1 MTDPSLPSNPS
12 SGRVVASTPILAMTL
27 RWGGLLT
34 AALAVLGAVI
44 GYFVAGADGSWSA
57 LAGVLTAA
65 VFLGITAVSILIANR
80 WFGDPLFVPIFFG
93 IVLGGWLLKFVIF
106 IVVLLV
112 LRGQEWIVPPVFFVG
127 LIAGIVAS
135 LAVDV
140 IVMLRMRLPYV
151 SDVTMP
157 DEMTA
162 PGAVTGPGD
171 DSSPETSRSIT
182 KPPADS

>member
-1 MTDPSLPSNPS
+1 MKKNRPTSPSD
-12 SGRVVASTPILAMTL
+12 RVVASTPILAATL
-27 RWGGLLT
+27 RWSVILT
-34 AALAVLGAVI
+34 AALIVVGVLVGYAVAQVDGAV
-44 GYFVAGADGSWSA
+44 SA

-65 VFLGITAVSILIANR
+65 VFLAITAVSILIANR

-93 IVLGGWLLKFVIF
+93 IVLGGWLLKFVVF

-140 IVMLRMRLPYV
+140 VVMLRMRLPYV
-151 SDVTMP
+151 SDVAM
-157 DEMTA
+157 
-162 PGAVTGPGD
+162 PGD
-171 DSSPETSRSIT
+171 HSSPETRGSIT

>member
-1 MTDPSLPSNPS
+1 MTEPTSTPPPTP
-12 SGRVVASTPILAMTL
+12 GRRAGRGAVASTPILTAIL

-34 AALAVLGAVI
+34 AGLAIVGAVV
-44 GYFVAGADGSWSA
+44 GFLVAGTDGLWSA

-65 VFLGITAVSILIANR
+65 VFLGITAASILIANR

-93 IVLGGWLLKFVIF
+93 IVLGGWLLKFVVF

-127 LIAGIVAS
+127 LTAGIVAS

-140 IVMLRMRLPYV
+140 VVMLKMRLPYV
-151 SDVTMP
+151 SDVSL
-157 DEMTA
+157 
-162 PGAVTGPGD
+162 PGD
-171 DSSPETSRSIT
+171 DSRPEMPQSIT

>member
-1 MTDPSLPSNPS
+1 MKKNRPTAS
-12 SGRVVASTPILAMTL
+12 SDRVVASTPILAATL
-27 RWGGLLT
+27 RWSLILT
-34 AALAVLGAVI
+34 AALV
-44 GYFVAGADGSWSA
+44 VAGVLVGYSVAQLDGALSA
-57 LAGVLTAA
+57 LVGVLTAA
-65 VFLGITAVSILIANR
+65 VFLAITALSILIANR

-93 IVLGGWLLKFVIF
+93 IVLGGWLVKFVVF

-140 IVMLRMRLPYV
+140 VVMLRMRLPYV
-151 SDVTMP
+151 SDVVM
-157 DEMTA
+157 
-162 PGAVTGPGD
+162 PGD
-171 DSSPETSRSIT
+171 DSSPETRGSIT

>member
-1 MTDPSLPSNPS
+1 MTDLSPPDSSPGPR
-12 SGRVVASTPILAMTL
+12 SGRTVASTPILSATL

-34 AALAVLGAVI
+34 GGLAVLGAVI
-44 GYFVAGADGSWSA
+44 GFLVGGADGSWSA

-65 VFLGITAVSILIANR
+65 VFLAITAISILIANR

-106 IVVLLV
+106 IVVMLV
-112 LRGQEWIVPPVFFVG
+112 LRGQAWIVPPVFFVG

-135 LAVDV
+135 LSVDV
-140 IVMLRMRLPYV
+140 VVMLRMRLPYV
-151 SDVTMP
+151 SDVSL
-157 DEMTA
+157 
-162 PGAVTGPGD
+162 PGERPATQT
-171 DSSPETSRSIT
+171 EQSIT

>member
-1 MTDPSLPSNPS
+1 MTDPSPLNPPSE
-12 SGRVVASTPILAMTL
+12 RVVASTPILAATL

-34 AALAVLGAVI
+34 AGLVVLGAIVW
-44 GYFVAGADGSWSA
+44 FLVSGADGAWSA

-65 VFLGITAVSILIANR
+65 VFLGITALSILIANR

-93 IVLGGWLLKFVIF
+93 IVLGGWLVKFVVF
-106 IVVLLV
+106 IVVMLV
-112 LRGQEWIVPPVFFVG
+112 LRGQEWIVPPVFFIG

-140 IVMLRMRLPYV
+140 VVMLRMRLPYV
-151 SDVTMP
+151 SDVQMP
-157 DEMTA
+157 RA
-162 PGAVTGPGD
+162 TGPID
-171 DSSPETSRSIT
+171 NSAPETPQAIT

>member
-1 MTDPSLPSNPS
+1 MNNNNANAS
-12 SGRVVASTPILAMTL
+12 SDRVVASTPILAATL
-27 RWGGLLT
+27 RWSVILT
-34 AALAVLGAVI
+34 AALVVVGVLVGYAVAQMNGAL
-44 GYFVAGADGSWSA
+44 SA

-65 VFLGITAVSILIANR
+65 VFLAITAISILIANR

-93 IVLGGWLLKFVIF
+93 IVLGGWLLKFVVF

-140 IVMLRMRLPYV
+140 VVMLKMRLPYV
-151 SDVTMP
+151 SDVKMP
-157 DEMTA
+157 TE
-162 PGAVTGPGD
+162 GSGD
-171 DSSPETSRSIT
+171 DRTPEIPPSIT

>member
-1 MTDPSLPSNPS
+1 MTDPSPSNAGTPS
-12 SGRVVASTPILAMTL
+12 PGRVVASTPILTMTL

-34 AALAVLGAVI
+34 AGLAVAGAVI
-44 GYFVAGADGSWSA
+44 GYIVAGADGSWSA

-93 IVLGGWLLKFVIF
+93 IVLGGWLLKFVVF

-135 LAVDV
+135 LTVDV

-151 SDVTMP
+151 SDVTL
-157 DEMTA
+157 
-162 PGAVTGPGD
+162 PGEN
-171 DSSPETSRSIT
+171 SSPETSRSIT

>member
-1 MTDPSLPSNPS
+1 MTDPSPPSAPS
-12 SGRVVASTPILAMTL
+12 SGRVVASTPILTMTL

-44 GYFVAGADGSWSA
+44 GFFVAGADGSWSA

-80 WFGDPLFVPIFFG
+80 WYGDPLFVPIFFG

-127 LIAGIVAS
+127 LIAGVVAS

-140 IVMLRMRLPYV
+140 VVMLRMRLPYV
-151 SDVTMP
+151 SDVTL
-157 DEMTA
+157 
-162 PGAVTGPGD
+162 PGDGPGNGPSFAGSD
-171 DSSPETSRSIT
+171 GASIPLT